1 MLFTTLRKR
10 GQTIAEILIAYSF
23 IGLLLGMRCI
33 LDRRHMPS
41 FQIDRFS
48 PQLAMI
54 LNNSMHNVVYYHPSN
69 PCTSTIVNNAVT
81 GLHAVNRYF
90 PLTMMPRSPE
100 SFSSLSNTDLLAV
113 HAYIIFTNMDS
124 CVNQST
130 MPDQVQYTL
139 RMQENDLYYYRVN
152 HIKLLD
158 SVIRTK
164 RAPEDFCQTLL
175 AKIVGFILW
184 FFTFVDFYT
193 SLPVGVLYVLCFFP
207 NIGIMICVQVL
218 LQYERKC
225 VATITYSELYSN
237 LFTYPL
243 YIGICLL
250 LMLVYSIIYM
260 LLAIYIERIN
270 PGSFGISQPWNYLC
284 KIGYWKSRSS
294 SCIQH
299 INISKTQRKNEPII
313 EKNHWIESNALARA
327 KLPILSIHNM
337 TKKFGKLDAVKNL
350 SLDFYNGE
358 VFSLLGHNGAG
369 KTTTTFILVGMLQ
382 PTSGSITV
390 EGLDGQINIQE
401 VRKMIGF
408 CPQYDILYDQLTV
421 REHLTLVSEMRQI
434 RRKDVNQSIDY
445 ILDLIGLVD
454 HQHTW
459 AKNLSGGMK
468 RRLSIGISLVG
479 DSKVLILDEPTS
491 GIDPYNRRLIW
502 TIIRKMKEAG
512 KCIIM
517 TTHFLEEADVLSD
530 RIAVMTK
537 GRLQASGTPAFLKQ
551 QTEFEYRV
559 FIEKKST
566 CDIERVTELF
576 HKHVQTAILERQ
588 SSSELVFGIKRGMSQ
603 QISRLI
609 KALDEEGPTIN
620 IDGYGLSMTTVE
632 EVFLKLVEEDEE
644 EEYNEANKTKPEH
657 EKPKSDLANTGMH
670 ILNEQKTHPIHLILF
685 FITTVFQRKPS
696 RVTGCFL
703 VWFRLF
709 TLIIKRWILSRRQIL
724 VLIGFFLG
732 PLVIE
737 ILSIST
743 LPSPQAI
750 QGSLL
755 QNERVENAEVTLLP
769 SIYNPHTIV
778 INSNDAENKMQGYLS
793 NYLTE
798 MGANLDVINTSN
810 ITDYVLSRNQVSYDV
825 YVNKYQMGFAIS
837 RNIQLFTF
845 NVFFSTVNYHAMATS
860 LSVAT
865 TSLFQYY
872 ANSSLRH
879 IETINQPFSTVSNSV
894 TPRAIFY
901 DQIYCF
907 DTIPLSLLNFINSI
921 IAAIFISILALNII
935 RERIRHSKDLQLL
948 TNTSKKLYWLSN
960 FIYDLALCLILSALL
975 TIAVKIGSAANPVP
989 NVEVKIYQGTAQ
1001 IGYFFLLY
1009 VMFSLASLP
1018 FMYSYSFIPQSELI
1032 GFIMFLMLNALVC
1045 FIDMVFGFI
1054 ALFSQASPSASLTEI
1069 GTTARSML
1077 ILRALLAGIFPTINF
1092 KQALYNIRL
1101 RSDPNCISAIN
1112 AILITN
1118 YSPDVP
1124 WASLNEPGIG
1134 LQLVIFAGQMV
1145 LWWIFLACI
1154 ENRTS
1159 MRKYV
1164 CCCFNRKKRNA
1175 TNRKKEQAYSS
1186 DSMDALEWDDSKLDK
1201 DVRDERRMV
1210 HANRD
1215 SFTSNVVL
1223 VRDLVQRFRKRKGKS
1238 ILRSYSTTVDHLNF
1252 YVPKQ
1257 ACFGLLGANGA
1268 GKTTTFRM
1276 LINAIQPNAGEII
1289 INGKNINETHG
1300 DIDMGFCPQFDW
1312 LIDDL
1317 NVVETLTLFARLKG
1331 LSSSIIPTICD
1342 DMIQL
1347 FGLEH
1352 YREREVQNLS
1362 GGNKR
1367 KVSAAVAF
1375 MANPSLVFLD
1385 EPTTGL
1391 DAGAKRKLWSVI
1403 RAARDAGLTII
1414 MTSHS
1419 MEECEAL
1426 CTKIGIMKSGQF
1438 ICLGSLQHLKTRFG
1452 KGYAVRI
1459 KVPAERMSEFQQEIK
1474 TTLPGVKIQ
1483 DEQNG
1488 VLFCNAP
1495 LSSNLSLVFEVLN
1508 TKKEQNIIENYSVNQ
1523 TTLEQIFVRLAG
1535 HDVNDDDNLAE
1546 ADCIPP
1552 QLAFNATN
1560 AKPGMFVPRINATK
1574 SPTRA
1579 IYFDTND
1586 FQKRQ
1591 SDRLFYVLAAVIN
1604 CALSTSALDNLDLDQ
1619 YLSAESID
1627 IHL

>member
-10 GQTIAEILIAYSF
+10 GQTIAEILIAYAF
-23 IGLLLGMRCI
+23 VGLLLGMRVI
-33 LDRRHMPS
+33 LDRRYMVEY
-41 FQIDRFS
+41 QMDLFS
-48 PQLAMI
+48 PQHAMI
-54 LNNSMHNVVYYHPSN
+54 LNNSMNNVVYY
-69 PCTSTIVNNAVT
+69 
-81 GLHAVNRYF
+81 Y
-90 PLTMMPRSPE
+90 PLMPISQE
-100 SFSSLSNTDLLAV
+100 SFSSLSNNDLLAV
-113 HAYIIFTNMDS
+113 HAYIIFTNMNS

-130 MPDQVQYTL
+130 MPNQVKYTL
-139 RMQENDLYYYRVN
+139 RMQENDLYYYLAQRT
-152 HIKLLD
+152 KLID
-158 SVIRTK
+158 SEIRTK

-175 AKIVGFILW
+175 AKIFGFILW

-193 SLPVGVLYVLCFFP
+193 NLPVGVLYLLCLFP
-207 NIGIMICVQVL
+207 NIGIMVCVQVL

-225 VATITYSELYSN
+225 VAAITFSELYSN

-250 LMLVYSIIYM
+250 LMLVYSIVYM
-260 LLAIYIERIN
+260 LLAIYVERIN

-294 SCIQH
+294 SSIKH
-299 INISKTQRKNEPII
+299 IDISKTQSKDESTI
-313 EKNHWIESNALARA
+313 EKNHWIEPNALAHT

-337 TKKFGKLDAVKNL
+337 TKKFGKLSAVKNL

-369 KTTTTFILVGMLQ
+369 KTTTTFILVGMYLSMLQ

-390 EGLDGQINIQE
+390 EGLNGQINIQE

-434 RRKDVNQSIDY
+434 SRKDVNQSIDR
-445 ILDLIGLVD
+445 ILNLIGLAD
-454 HQHTW
+454 QQHTW

-530 RIAVMTK
+530 RIAVMTR
-537 GRLQASGTPAFLKQ
+537 GRLQANGTPEFLKQ

-559 FIEKKST
+559 FIEKQPT
-566 CDIERVTELF
+566 CDVELVTKLF
-576 HKHVQTAILERQ
+576 HNHVQTAILERQ

-609 KALDEEGPTIN
+609 KALDEEGPSIS

-632 EVFLKLVEEDEE
+632 EVFLKLVAEEEE
-644 EEYNEANKTKPEH
+644 EEYNETNKAQHEH
-657 EKPKSDLANTGMH
+657 VKAKSDLAN
-670 ILNEQKTHPIHLILF
+670 
-685 FITTVFQRKPS
+685 TVFQRKPS
-696 RVTGCFL
+696 HITGCFL

-709 TLIIKRWILSRRQIL
+709 TLIIKRWILSRRQIF

-732 PLVIE
+732 PLIIE
-737 ILSIST
+737 ILSISA

-750 QGSLL
+750 QASLL
-755 QNERVENAEVTLLP
+755 QNELVENAQVTLLP
-769 SIYNPHTIV
+769 SIYNPQTIV
-778 INSNDAENKMQGYLS
+778 INSSDGENLMQGYLS
-793 NYLTE
+793 NYLTN
-798 MGANLDVINTSN
+798 MGATPDVINTNN
-810 ITDYVLSRNQVSYDV
+810 ITNYVVSRNEESYDI

-837 RNIQLFTF
+837 RNVQLFTF
-845 NVFFSTVNYHAMATS
+845 NVFFSTVNFHTMATA

-879 IETINQPFSTVSNSV
+879 IETINQPFFTSSNSV
-894 TPRAIFY
+894 TARAIFY

-935 RERIRHSKDLQLL
+935 RERISHSKDLQLL
-948 TNTSKKLYWLSN
+948 TNTPKKLYWLSN
-960 FIYDLALCLILSALL
+960 FIYDFTLCLILSALL
-975 TIAVKIGSAANPVP
+975 TIAVKIGSAVNPDP

-1032 GFIMFLMLNALVC
+1032 GFIMFLMLNVLVC

-1077 ILRALLAGIFPTINF
+1077 IIRGILAGIFPTINF
-1092 KQALYNIRL
+1092 KQALYSIRL

-1112 AILITN
+1112 AIMVTN

-1124 WASLNEPGIG
+1124 WTSLNQPGIG
-1134 LQLVIFAGQMV
+1134 LQLVIFAGQIV

-1159 MRKYV
+1159 LREYV

-1175 TNRKKEQAYSS
+1175 INSKREQACSN
-1186 DSMDALEWDDSKLDK
+1186 DSMDAPEWDDSKLDK

-1215 SFTSNVVL
+1215 SFTSSVVL
-1223 VRDLVQRFRKRKGKS
+1223 VRDLVKRFRRRKGKS
-1238 ILRSYSTTVDHLNF
+1238 IRRSHFTTVDHLNF
-1252 YVPKQ
+1252 HVPKQ

-1276 LINAIQPNAGEII
+1276 LINAIQPSAGEII
-1289 INGKNINETHG
+1289 INGKNINEMRG

-1312 LIDDL
+1312 LIDNL

-1347 FGLEH
+1347 FGLEP

-1438 ICLGSLQHLKTRFG
+1438 ICLGSLQHLKNRFG

-1459 KVPAERMSEFQQEIK
+1459 KVPAERMSEFQQEM
-1474 TTLPGVKIQ
+1474 TTILPGVKIE

-1495 LSSNLSLVFEVLN
+1495 FTSNLSLVFGELN
-1508 TKKEQNIIENYSVNQ
+1508 AKKEQNIIENYSVNQ

-1546 ADCIPP
+1546 TDCIPLQP
-1552 QLAFNATN
+1552 VFNATN
-1560 AKPGMFVPRINATK
+1560 AT
-1574 SPTRA
+1574 
-1579 IYFDTND
+1579 
-1586 FQKRQ
+1586 Q
-1591 SDRLFYVLAAVIN
+1591 AVFIN
-1604 CALSTSALDNLDLDQ
+1604 CALSTSTLDNLDLDQ

>member
-54 LNNSMHNVVYYHPSN
+54 LNNSMHNVVYYHP
-69 PCTSTIVNNAVT
+69 
-81 GLHAVNRYF
+81 L
-90 PLTMMPRSPE
+90 MPRSPE

-294 SCIQH
+294 SCIKH

-369 KTTTTFILVGMLQ
+369 KTTTTFILVGTYLSMLQ

-644 EEYNEANKTKPEH
+644 EEYNEANKTKHEH

-778 INSNDAENKMQGYLS
+778 INSNDAENKMQGYLT

-894 TPRAIFY
+894 TPRTIFY

-975 TIAVKIGSAANPVP
+975 TIAVKIGSAANPDP

-1186 DSMDALEWDDSKLDK
+1186 DSTDALEWDDSKLDK

-1483 DEQNG
+1483 GTYGILFLLIKFFFPPIDEQNG

-1579 IYFDTND
+1579 IYFDT
-1586 FQKRQ
+1586 
-1591 SDRLFYVLAAVIN
+1591 VLKFNGEIYKYN
-1604 CALSTSALDNLDLDQ
+1604 
-1619 YLSAESID
+1619 ER
-1627 IHL
+1627 

>member
-54 LNNSMHNVVYYHPSN
+54 LNNSMHNVVYYHP
-69 PCTSTIVNNAVT
+69 
-81 GLHAVNRYF
+81 L
-90 PLTMMPRSPE
+90 MPRSPE

-294 SCIQH
+294 SCIKH

-369 KTTTTFILVGMLQ
+369 KTTTTFILVGTYLSMLQ

-644 EEYNEANKTKPEH
+644 EEYNEANKTKHEH

-778 INSNDAENKMQGYLS
+778 INSNDAENKMQGYLT

-894 TPRAIFY
+894 TPRTIFY

-975 TIAVKIGSAANPVP
+975 TIAVKIGSAANPDP

-1145 LWWIFLACI
+1145 VWWIFLACI

-1186 DSMDALEWDDSKLDK
+1186 DSTDALEWDDSKLDK

-1483 DEQNG
+1483 GTYGILFLLIKFFFPPIDEQNG

-1579 IYFDTND
+1579 IYFDT
-1586 FQKRQ
+1586 
-1591 SDRLFYVLAAVIN
+1591 VLKFNGEIYKYN
-1604 CALSTSALDNLDLDQ
+1604 
-1619 YLSAESID
+1619 ER
-1627 IHL
+1627 

>member
-54 LNNSMHNVVYYHPSN
+54 LNNSMHNVVYYHP
-69 PCTSTIVNNAVT
+69 
-81 GLHAVNRYF
+81 L
-90 PLTMMPRSPE
+90 MPRSPE

-175 AKIVGFILW
+175 AKIVGFVLW

-294 SCIQH
+294 SCIKH

-313 EKNHWIESNALARA
+313 EKNHWIESSALARA

-369 KTTTTFILVGMLQ
+369 KTTTTFILVGTYLSMLQ

-657 EKPKSDLANTGMH
+657 EKPKTDLANTGMH

-901 DQIYCF
+901 DQVYCF

-975 TIAVKIGSAANPVP
+975 TIAVKIGSAANPDP

-1159 MRKYV
+1159 MREYV

-1483 DEQNG
+1483 GTDGILFLLIKFFFPPIDEQNG

-1535 HDVNDDDNLAE
+1535 HDVNDDDNLTE
-1546 ADCIPP
+1546 TDCIPP

-1560 AKPGMFVPRINATK
+1560 AKQGMFVPRINATK

-1579 IYFDTND
+1579 IYFDT
-1586 FQKRQ
+1586 
-1591 SDRLFYVLAAVIN
+1591 VLKFNGEIYKYN
-1604 CALSTSALDNLDLDQ
+1604 
-1619 YLSAESID
+1619 ER
-1627 IHL
+1627 